1 MADTYIVQVN
11 LNQLRARCLECEL
24 RILSD
29 AETTNWLV
37 RSGFYPRIDG
47 LFVAEEAVLR
57 QLSPSEIISASPV
70 C

>member
-11 LNQLRARCLECEL
+11 LDQLRTRCLECE
-24 RILSD
+24 RRVLSD
-29 AETTNWLV
+29 VETTNWLV